1 MRLFANII
9 SIIFHPLLMVTYGVI
24 LALSYT
30 YLSIYPANIKQF
42 LLMGVFLT
50 TAVIPG
56 AFIFLL
62 VRTGGASDLELTNRK
77 ERLIPYLIIIL
88 SNITCLFLMFRMKVP
103 DWLID
108 LIMGVCVAL
117 IISFCINF
125 FWKISAH
132 ALGIGGL
139 LGAVMG
145 MSEMYRLN
153 PYPLFIALIIAAG
166 LVGTSRI
173 ILKKH
178 TPLQVYAGFTLGL
191 VTTYLFSIKVILYY
205 IFIK

>member
-1 MRLFANII
+1 MA
-9 SIIFHPLLMVTYGVI
+9 TYGV
-24 LALSYT
+24 LMALSYT
-30 YLSIYPANIKQF
+30 YLVIYPTNVKQF
-42 LLMGVFLT
+42 LLLGVFLT

-56 AFIFLL
+56 AFIFML
-62 VRTGGASDLELTNRK
+62 VKTGGASDLELTNRK
-77 ERLIPYLIIIL
+77 ERLVPYLILIL
-88 SNITCLFLMFRMKVP
+88 SNITCLFLLYKMKVP

-108 LIMGVCVAL
+108 LIMGVCVA
-117 IISFCINF
+117 IIVSFCINF

-153 PYPLFIALIIAAG
+153 PYPLFIALIIAGG

-178 TPLQVYAGFTLGL
+178 TPMQVYAGFTLGL
-191 VTTYLFSIKVILYY
+191 VCTYLFSIKTILYY